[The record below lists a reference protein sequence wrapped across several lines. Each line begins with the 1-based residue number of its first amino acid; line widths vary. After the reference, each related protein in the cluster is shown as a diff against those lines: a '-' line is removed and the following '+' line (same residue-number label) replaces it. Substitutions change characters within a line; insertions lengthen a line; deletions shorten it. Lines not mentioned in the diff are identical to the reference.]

1 MSQENVE
8 IVRRFIEHWNETR
21 DFPWELVDA
30 DIVYVIDPPAWL
42 AGTYR
47 GHAELKDVLRRT
59 LEVYDEFRFEV
70 DDLVPVGEQVV
81 SLGGVR
87 VRGALSGA
95 GAVQAGGAGLHEL
108 RNGRIVRMR
117 IYFDRE
123 QALRDAGLRE

>member
-59 LEVYDEFRFEV
+59 LEVYDEFRFEG
-70 DDLVPVGEQVV
+70 DEFIDAGDSVV
-81 SLGGVR
+81 ALGTVH
-87 VRGALSGA
+87 VRGGSQRCGRGA
-95 GAVQAGGAGLHEL
+95 
-108 RNGRIVRMR
+108 
-117 IYFDRE
+117 DRRHCE
-123 QALRDAGLRE
+123 PRV

>member
-59 LEVYDEFRFEV
+59 LEVYDEFRFEG
-70 DDLVPVGEQVV
+70 DEFIDAGDSVV
-81 SLGGVR
+81 ALGTVH
-87 VRGALSGA
+87 VRGSLSGA
-95 GAVQAGGAGLHEL
+95 AAVQTGAIAS
-108 RNGRIVRMR
+108 RVCDGRVVAFRA
-117 IYFDRE
+117 YLDRDA
-123 QALRDAGLRE
+123 ALEAAGLRE